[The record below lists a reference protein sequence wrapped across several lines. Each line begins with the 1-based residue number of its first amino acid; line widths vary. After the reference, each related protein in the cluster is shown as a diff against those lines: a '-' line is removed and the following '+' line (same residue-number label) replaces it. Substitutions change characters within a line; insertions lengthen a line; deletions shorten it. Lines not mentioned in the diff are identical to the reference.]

1 MPRLNGQKP
10 LLLNQVKNQPNIDL
24 QQLVALVNQYEDL
37 NPQDFNG
44 YISDLLLNQLLEA
57 GRDPK
62 EVELW
67 NKIQFAPT
75 STPAEIQEVQRLV
88 STYKMQFPQGPKITK
103 VEDLVDLLQQ
113 KMITVMEEERKRLE
127 EQKELN
133 DWIALE
139 KGNYNALRRY
149 KLKYPSSVHL
159 DEIDDLM
166 WVNTR
171 NVISEPNLKRYLSD
185 WPSGRHADETNQ
197 ALGEIGEWDRVKRS
211 HDLFQVDDYR
221 DNHPDSPF
229 KHEIDSKYYELRDEE
244 LNKMKANPSEYGKDI
259 VEKLIAADIF
269 SEFELMDE
277 ELMTEDSWN
286 RLRQDRDY
294 LPNLQSYQIEDP
306 NVQAPEGCT
315 DIYLFGTPGTGKS
328 CLLMGL
334 TGANG
339 SGYTINMRKS
349 GGPYAAALQQYVQEG
364 ITPGRT
370 FGKFVTTISG
380 EVTEKNK
387 RGDIIGHRINFVEMS
402 GEEFA
407 LRIADNKEVSLAN
420 MGTGATNLLRN
431 KNRKV
436 FLIIVDPTKLKVKV
450 EYKDEIRDTEGNLI
464 GQNIRKKYVSQLDIM
479 NKFVSL
485 FELDENQDIMSK
497 VDAVHFIVTKADML
511 GDGVARLTKARDLLL
526 STYQGP
532 IEQLKSYCRKTKR
545 INYSTKYK
553 PQVFTFSL
561 GRFYLGD
568 IFNFD
573 RTETLQII
581 DTIRIITGGTRE
593 SSWLDRFMKVIGE

>member
-1 MPRLNGQKP
+1 MPRLNGQKQ

-37 NPQDFNG
+37 SPQDFNG

-67 NKIQFAPT
+67 TKIQIAPT

-88 STYKMQFPQGPKITK
+88 STYTMQFPQGPKITE
-103 VEDLVDLLQQ
+103 VEDLADLLQR
-113 KMITVMEEERKRLE
+113 KMVTVMEQERKRLE

-133 DWIALE
+133 DWNALE

-166 WVNTR
+166 WINTR

-185 WPSGRHADETNQ
+185 WPTGRHADEANQ

-269 SEFELMDE
+269 TEFELMDE

-407 LRIADNKEVSLAN
+407 LRIADNREVSLAN

-450 EYKDEIRDTEGNLI
+450 EYKDEIRDAEGNLI
-464 GQNIRKKYVSQLDIM
+464 GQNVRKKYVSQLDIM

-497 VDAVHFIVTKADML
+497 VDAIHFIVTKADML
-511 GDGVARLTKARDLLL
+511 GDGAARLTKARDLLL

-593 SSWLDRFMKVIGE
+593 SSWWDRFVKVIGE